1 MPTGMRASDHVVS
14 EKKGG
19 KGGAEGEGLAQNSV
33 GKARCTSHAQDQE
46 RVLASIVTGRMSL
59 SRTFGGSLV
68 EKHHPQSSRT

>member
-33 GKARCTSHAQDQE
+33 GKARCTSHSQDQE
-46 RVLASIVTGRMSL
+46 FLRACDSTGRLSL
-59 SRTFGGSLV
+59 GR
-68 EKHHPQSSRT
+68 KI